1 MDNIVVFV
9 SPDFEATVFQKI
21 ADSFRIQQIK
31 TTNDIQKATIVIK
44 PHDQQQNLTIAIL
57 AEKILEDTEHELDKI
72 KEQFYKNPTGLKT
85 QKNQSTKFI
94 LNPTIQQLNKIKQIH
109 KQKIFNRTK
118 HK

>member
-44 PHDQQQNLTIAIL
+44 PHDFT
-57 AEKILEDTEHELDKI
+57 KMT
-72 KEQFYKNPTGLKT
+72 PT
-85 QKNQSTKFI
+85 
-94 LNPTIQQLNKIKQIH
+94 
-109 KQKIFNRTK
+109 
-118 HK
+118 